1 MYYKINQKKGKRKEE
16 RNTKS
21 LSLFF
26 FFFSFDFSLSLLFS
40 HVCSSPIKKFPST
53 LHRFPPFW
61 KRIQKTHTY
70 GVYPPF
76 WGENAWLF
84 SIFFGVRH
92 IAKVE
97 SFLWVCVQSDCKND
111 LLCFFFFKIKK
122 RDRMDGHSETS
133 FRVHTVRYINI
144 YYTCTHRATVQS
156 SHDVIFAQEKK
167 NPLFLFPFVLC
178 KKT

>member
-1 MYYKINQKKGKRKEE
+1 MCPPAALPPSPPKEKAKKEFPLIDFKKVIFKWLFCFWGDTQRDMYYKINQKKGKRKEE

-53 LHRFPPFW
+53 LHRFPLFG
-61 KRIQKTHTY
+61 KEFKKTHTY

-111 LLCFFFFKIKK
+111 LLCFLK
-122 RDRMDGHSETS
+122 ETGWM
-133 FRVHTVRYINI
+133 VTL
-144 YYTCTHRATVQS
+144 
-156 SHDVIFAQEKK
+156 K
-167 NPLFLFPFVLC
+167 PPFVYTRC
-178 KKT
+178 DI